1 MKVHIRHV
9 DGHTLVAK
17 SDSNH
22 WVPLDTGTAS
32 GGTAAANDPF
42 QLFMIGCGGCSLVDV
57 VDILAKSRKNPT
69 RLELFMDVARA
80 ETIPK
85 VIRKLS
91 LSFHV
96 DGPDI
101 TVELVRRAIELS
113 LTKYCSASLS
123 LDRSVIFEA
132 LITLNGYAHE
142 PFEIARDAAIF
153 ER

>member
-1 MKVHIRHV
+1 LKVHIRHV

-22 WVPLDTGTAS
+22 WVPLDTSAAG

-42 QLFMIGCGGCSLVDV
+42 QLFVIGCGGCSFVDV
-57 VDILAKSRKNPT
+57 VDILAKSRKNFT
-69 RLELFMDVARA
+69 RIELFLEAARA

-85 VIRKLS
+85 ILRKLM
-91 LSFHV
+91 FHYHV
-96 DGPDI
+96 DGSEM
-101 TVELVRRAIELS
+101 TVELIRRAIELS

-123 LDRSVIFEA
+123 LDRSIVFEA
-132 LITLNGYAHE
+132 LITLNGQAHE
-142 PFEIARDAAIF
+142 SFAIARDASIF

>member
-42 QLFMIGCGGCSLVDV
+42 QLFIIGCGGCTFVDV
-57 VDILAKSRKNPT
+57 VDILTKSRKAFT
-69 RLELFMDVARA
+69 RIELFVDAARA
-80 ETIPK
+80 ETVPK
-85 VIRKLS
+85 ILRKLT
-91 LSFHV
+91 FHYHV
-96 DGPDI
+96 DGNEM
-101 TVELVRRAIELS
+101 TVEIIRRAIELS

-123 LDRSVIFEA
+123 LDRSIVFEA
-132 LITLNGYAHE
+132 IITVNGQAHE
-142 PFEIARDAAIF
+142 PFAIPRDPAIF